1 LNSEKKMLLVALGIF
16 LCVLWIDAAFA
27 QLSERPTIEITSP
40 SQGQQVPVGE
50 LTISGTSAD
59 NATTNCQVDV
69 DWNDQ
74 KPYQKTLA
82 TGPSGVNDYSNWTF
96 TYTDNYHLITN
107 GTNELTAKL
116 SCVDNSIPTAWDTV
130 DVLGIST
137 TTSNNN
143 TVNLLDTTNT
153 TTTAT
158 TTNTSNVSCINI
170 HDQIGISKLVNSTT
184 NSTTNA
190 TTTRV
195 TLPSLVYNF
204 EQSPNLSGS
213 DCIDIANNSSLQL
226 TMFSI
231 ASWFNTQMDVSNGS
245 NAFIVTKG
253 GVGSDSEGKNMNYG
267 IWMIDSENIQ
277 TGFENSSGA
286 NYFVMSPS
294 NYSDGNW
301 HYVVGTYNGS
311 AVALYVDGI
320 QVASNLTTTSPPS
333 ILPDNA
339 GTQPVRIGANSL
351 ELVDGKG
358 DGYFNGRI
366 GEIRL
371 WNRTLS
377 AEEVSAAYN
386 SGLFNTTGQVLYL
399 PFSSQNHP
407 PVADAGPD
415 LTVNENQVT
424 LLNNAKGSESDPD
437 DTLTYKWTQIGGSPL
452 VRLSNNNTATPI
464 FNTPLDIPADTTFT
478 LQFSVTDNHG
488 LIDNDIM
495 NVLVKNIPPPPP
507 PTPPPPPPP
516 PTLPPLAPPELEEDA
531 EDAADAAEEDAED
544 AADAAEED
552 AEDAADAAEEDAE
565 DAADAEEEDAEDAAD
580 AEEEDA
586 EDAAD
591 AEEEG

>member
-1 LNSEKKMLLVALGIF
+1 MVLLVALGMF
-16 LCVLWIDAAFA
+16 LCVLWIDMAFA
-27 QLSERPTIEITSP
+27 QLSARPTIEITSP

-96 TYTDNYHLITN
+96 TYTRDYHLITN
-107 GTNELTAKL
+107 GTNDLTARL
-116 SCVDNSIPTAWDTV
+116 SCTDNSIPVAWDTA
-130 DVLGIST
+130 DVLGTST
-137 TTSNNN
+137 TT
-143 TVNLLDTTNT
+143 T
-153 TTTAT
+153 TTS
-158 TTNTSNVSCINI
+158 TSNVGCISND
-170 HDQIGISKLVNSTT
+170 DQIGISKLVNAT
-184 NSTTNA
+184 NISNA

-245 NAFIVTKG
+245 NSFIVTKG

-277 TGFENSSGA
+277 TGFENSTGA

-301 HYVVGTYNGS
+301 HYVVGTYDGS
-311 AVALYVDGI
+311 QVKLYVDGV
-320 QVASNLTTTSPPS
+320 QVASNLTTTPPRT
-333 ILPDNA
+333 IPDNT
-339 GTQPVRIGANSL
+339 GIQPVRIGANSL

-358 DGYFNGRI
+358 DGYFTGRI

-371 WNRTLS
+371 WNRSLS

-386 SGLFNTTGQVLYL
+386 NGLFNTTGQVLYL

-407 PVADAGPD
+407 PITDAGPD
-415 LTVNENQVT
+415 LTVNEKQVI
-424 LLNNAKGSESDPD
+424 LLNNSKGSDSDPE

-452 VRLSNNNTATPI
+452 IRLSNNNTGIPI
-464 FNTPLDIPADTTFT
+464 FNAPLDIPADTTFT

-488 LIDNDIM
+488 LNDNDTM
-495 NVLVKNIPPPPP
+495 NVLVKNIPSPPS
-507 PTPPPPPPP
+507 PTS
-516 PTLPPLAPPELEEDA
+516 PPELDDEAAASADEAVVVTVALQEDA
-531 EDAADAAEEDAED
+531 KEELKKQYHSLQNFLLPFSDSKID
-544 AADAAEED
+544 
-552 AEDAADAAEEDAE
+552 
-565 DAADAEEEDAEDAAD
+565 
-580 AEEEDA
+580 
-586 EDAAD
+586 
-591 AEEEG
+591 GFPYL

>member
-1 LNSEKKMLLVALGIF
+1 MVLLVALGMF

-27 QLSERPTIEITSP
+27 QLSAIPTIEITSP

-50 LTISGTSAD
+50 LTLSGTSAD

-96 TYTDNYHLITN
+96 TYTRDYHLITN
-107 GTNELTAKL
+107 GTNELTARL
-116 SCVDNSIPTAWDTV
+116 SCTDNSIPVAWDTV
-130 DVLGIST
+130 AVLGTSSST
-137 TTSNNN
+137 TS
-143 TVNLLDTTNT
+143 
-153 TTTAT
+153 
-158 TTNTSNVSCINI
+158 TSNVGCISND
-170 HDQIGISKLVNSTT
+170 DQIGISKLVNAT

-190 TTTRV
+190 STTRV
-195 TLPSLVYNF
+195 TLPSSLVYNF

-226 TMFSI
+226 TTYSI
-231 ASWFNTQMDVSNGS
+231 ASWFNTQMNVSNGS

-267 IWMIDSENIQ
+267 IWMIDSENLQ

-311 AVALYVDGI
+311 EVKLYVDGI
-320 QVASNLTTTSPPS
+320 QVGSNLTTTTPSPS
-333 ILPDNA
+333 TIPDNT
-339 GTQPVRIGANSL
+339 GIQPVRIGANSL

-358 DGYFNGRI
+358 DGYFTGRI

-371 WNRTLS
+371 WNRSLS
-377 AEEVSAAYN
+377 AEEVSEAYN
-386 SGLFNTTGQVLYL
+386 NGLFNTTGQVLYL

-407 PVADAGPD
+407 PVVDAGPD
-415 LTVNENQVT
+415 ITVNENQVI
-424 LLNNAKGSESDPD
+424 LLNNARGSDSDPE

-452 VRLSNNNTATPI
+452 VRLSNNNTATPV

-478 LQFSVTDNHG
+478 LQFSVIDNHG
-488 LIDNDIM
+488 LIDNDTM
-495 NVLVKNIPPPPP
+495 NVLVKNIPPP
-507 PTPPPPPPP
+507 TPPPPP
-516 PTLPPLAPPELEEDA
+516 PTLPLAPPELEDE
-531 EDAADAAEEDAED
+531 EAADE
-544 AADAAEED
+544 AADDEE
-552 AEDAADAAEEDAE
+552 EAADE
-565 DAADAEEEDAEDAAD
+565 AADDEEEAAD
-580 AEEEDA
+580 EAADDEEE
-586 EDAAD
+586 AAD
-591 AEEEG
+591 EAADDEE

>member
-1 LNSEKKMLLVALGIF
+1 MLYLSKFKAFTVFMVFGILLSGIWSNDIF
-16 LCVLWIDAAFA
+16 AHAAYA
-27 QLSERPTIEITSP
+27 QLSNTVISDVNITSP
-40 SQGQQVPVGE
+40 TSGQQVPVGE

-69 DWNDQ
+69 DWNNQ
-74 KPYQKTLA
+74 RPYQKTLA
-82 TGPSGVNDYSNWTF
+82 TGPGGVNDYSNWTF
-96 TYTDNYHLITN
+96 TYTDNYHPITN

-116 SCVDNSIPTAWDTV
+116 SCVDNSIPVAWDTV

-137 TTSNNN
+137 TTTTSNNN
-143 TVNLLDTTNT
+143 TVDVLGTTNT
-153 TTTAT
+153 S
-158 TTNTSNVSCINI
+158 TNTSNVSCINI
-170 HDQIGISKLVNSTT
+170 NDQIGISKLVNSTNVT

-190 TTTRV
+190 TTTNV

-213 DCIDIANNSSLQL
+213 DCIDIANNSSLEL
-226 TMFSI
+226 TMYSI
-231 ASWFNTQMDVSNGS
+231 ASWFNTQMNVSNGS

-311 AVALYVDGI
+311 AVALYVDGV
-320 QVASNLTTTSPPS
+320 QVASNLTTTIPPPS
-333 ILPDNA
+333 GTLPDNT

-351 ELVDGKG
+351 RLVDGEG
-358 DGYFNGRI
+358 DGYFTGRI
-366 GEIRL
+366 GDIRV

-386 SGLFNTTGQVLYL
+386 NGLFNTTGQVLYL
-399 PFSSQNHP
+399 PFSSQNHL

-415 LTVNENQVT
+415 LTVNEKQVIP
-424 LLNNAKGSESDPD
+424 LNASKGSDPD
-437 DTLTYKWTQIGGSPL
+437 PEDTLIYKWTQIGGSPFI
-452 VRLSNNNTATPI
+452 RLSNNNTATPV
-464 FNTPLDIPADTTFT
+464 FNAPLDIPADTTFT

-488 LIDNDIM
+488 LNDTDTM
-495 NVLVKNIPPPPP
+495 NVLVKNIPSPPS
-507 PTPPPPPPP
+507 
-516 PTLPPLAPPELEEDA
+516 LHLQRRRNQKKREEAAALQMTMKLQRLLMNDEAGSVA
-531 EDAADAAEEDAED
+531 ENMKRSRRR
-544 AADAAEED
+544 
-552 AEDAADAAEEDAE
+552 
-565 DAADAEEEDAEDAAD
+565 
-580 AEEEDA
+580 
-586 EDAAD
+586 
-591 AEEEG
+591 

>member
-1 LNSEKKMLLVALGIF
+1 MVFGILLSGIWSNDIF
-16 LCVLWIDAAFA
+16 AHAAYA
-27 QLSERPTIEITSP
+27 QLSNTVISDVNITSP
-40 SQGQQVPVGE
+40 TPGQQVPVGE

-69 DWNDQ
+69 DWNNQ
-74 KPYQKTLA
+74 RPYEKTLA
-82 TGPSGVNDYSNWTF
+82 TGPGGVNDYSNWTF

-116 SCVDNSIPTAWDTV
+116 SCVDNSIPVAWDTV
-130 DVLGIST
+130 DVLGIYTTTT

-143 TVNLLDTTNT
+143 TVDVLGTTNT
-153 TTTAT
+153 TTNTS
-158 TTNTSNVSCINI
+158 TNTSNVSCINI
-170 HDQIGISKLVNSTT
+170 NDQIGISKLVNSTNVT

-190 TTTRV
+190 TNSTNV

-226 TMFSI
+226 TMYSI

-245 NAFIVTKG
+245 NAFILTKG

-311 AVALYVDGI
+311 EVALHVDGV
-320 QVASNLTTTSPPS
+320 QVASNLTTTTPPPS
-333 ILPDNA
+333 GTLPDNT

-351 ELVDGKG
+351 RLVDGKG
-358 DGYFNGRI
+358 DGYFTGRI
-366 GEIRL
+366 GDIRV

-386 SGLFNTTGQVLYL
+386 NGLFNTTGQVLYL

-415 LTVNENQVT
+415 LTVNEKQVIP
-424 LLNNAKGSESDPD
+424 LNASKGSDSDPE
-437 DTLTYKWTQIGGSPL
+437 DTLIYKWTQIGGSPF
-452 VRLSNNNTATPI
+452 VRLSNNNTATPV
-464 FNTPLDIPADTTFT
+464 FNAPLDIPVDTTFT

-488 LIDNDIM
+488 LNDTDTM
-495 NVLVKNIPPPPP
+495 NVLVKNIPAPSP
-507 PTPPPPPPP
+507 PT
-516 PTLPPLAPPELEEDA
+516 APPELEEA
-531 EDAADAAEEDAED
+531 EDAPDAA
-544 AADAAEED
+544 
-552 AEDAADAAEEDAE
+552 
-565 DAADAEEEDAEDAAD
+565 
-580 AEEEDA
+580 
-586 EDAAD
+586 
-591 AEEEG
+591 